1 MEPSTNNVP
10 ATFGDSMDENDYTK
24 LMDENLDMSRLL
36 TEQEI
41 KIKDYEEKI
50 NKMNEDISKL
60 QNIILKNLSFEKK
73 PETEDEPEEKSFNE
87 LYDEAIKENIKG

>member
-1 MEPSTNNVP
+1 
-10 ATFGDSMDENDYTK
+10 
-24 LMDENLDMSRLL
+24 MDENLDMSRLL